1 MSVQTFTGAHM
12 GLSNLLDA
20 IVDITLS
27 GSLLEVMV
35 TVIDQRAVR

>member
-27 GSLLEVMV
+27 GSLLEAMV
-35 TVIDQRAVR
+35 TVIDQWAVR